1 MANVCAAITPTFQ
14 INRYNAVFVRAMMI
28 GHIRQAYNFDLM
40 AANDNR
46 GFDGGFMTINV
57 GYSFTPFQ
65 SMAGTRT
72 VN

>member
-1 MANVCAAITPTFQ
+1 MANFCASLTPTYQ
-14 INRYNAVFVRAMMI
+14 INRYNAVFIRATMI

-40 AANDNR
+40 GSNDNR
-46 GFDGGFMTINV
+46 GFDGGFMVASI

-72 VN
+72 IN